1 MTEKIKNFQDL
12 RIWQIEIE
20 VGKDFILKKLE
31 TGEQS
36 NWVTNTQYTIL
47 NYYTLGLLLTT
58 ILIGKLVNY
67 FIGQLIYFLSLS

>member
-20 VGKDFILKKLE
+20 VREDFILKKLE
-31 TGEQS
+31 TGEQG

-47 NYYTLGLLLTT
+47 NYYTLNNIHYTLGLLLTT
-58 ILIGKLVNY
+58 NLIG
-67 FIGQLIYFLSLS
+67 

>member
-20 VGKDFILKKLE
+20 VGKNFILKKLE
-31 TGEQS
+31 TGEQG

-58 ILIGKLVNY
+58 ILIGKLLY
-67 FIGQLIYFLSLS
+67 CLIGQL

>member
-31 TGEQS
+31 IGKQG
-36 NWVTNTQYTIL
+36 NWVTNTQYTIP

-58 ILIGKLVNY
+58 ILIGNLVNY

>member
-31 TGEQS
+31 TGERG

-47 NYYTLGLLLTT
+47 NYYTLG
-58 ILIGKLVNY
+58 Y
-67 FIGQLIYFLSLS
+67 IY

>member
-20 VGKDFILKKLE
+20 VGKNFILKKLE
-31 TGEQS
+31 TGEQG

-58 ILIGKLVNY
+58 ILIGKLANY
-67 FIGQLIYFLSLS
+67 YIA